1 MDGLNYT
8 LLVQLLINGVIV
20 GTLYALVAMCF
31 VLIYKASQIVNF
43 AQGELLLIGAW
54 MCWWIVADLGIP
66 FFWGFLLTF
75 AFMVVFGVLLQ
86 VVVLRP
92 MIGEPIISVI
102 MVTIGLSI
110 FFQAMMKWMFGVFV
124 KPFPPVFETE
134 SISVLG
140 LQVETVYVM
149 SMAISV
155 VIMAGFAWFF
165 KYSRMGLAMRA
176 TAFDQQAAQSLGI
189 SIKQVFA
196 ASWAISAVVSSLAG
210 IVFGVVSGV
219 SSALS
224 EFGIKVFPAVILGG
238 LDSIIGGV
246 FGGIII
252 GVLEALAEWVDGQIL
267 GIGGLSAVAPFYVL
281 VLILMIKP
289 YGLFGTEEIERV

>member
-1 MDGLNYT
+1 MDDLNYT
-8 LLVQLLINGVIV
+8 LLVQLLVNGVIV

-43 AQGELLLIGAW
+43 AQGEFLLVGAW
-54 MCWWIVADLGIP
+54 MCWWIVAELGIP

-124 KPFPPVFETE
+124 KPFPPVFETQ

-140 LQVETVYVM
+140 L
-149 SMAISV
+149 
-155 VIMAGFAWFF
+155 
-165 KYSRMGLAMRA
+165 
-176 TAFDQQAAQSLGI
+176 
-189 SIKQVFA
+189 
-196 ASWAISAVVSSLAG
+196 
-210 IVFGVVSGV
+210 
-219 SSALS
+219 
-224 EFGIKVFPAVILGG
+224 
-238 LDSIIGGV
+238 
-246 FGGIII
+246 
-252 GVLEALAEWVDGQIL
+252 
-267 GIGGLSAVAPFYVL
+267 
-281 VLILMIKP
+281 
-289 YGLFGTEEIERV
+289 